1 MQNNNQNIH
10 CTYPVNSPDITFS
23 KTVDRAPPFL
33 LNDIKIFQFFNNKR
47 KVMRILLTIILILF
61 VTICF
66 AQQKEIIGHVIN
78 KSTNEPLQGVTV
90 TSKEQTTLTDSTGRF
105 SIMALPGETLTVS
118 YVGMNTLNIAVP
130 GNGTEMQIAMAES
143 TSDLNEIIV
152 TGYKSE
158 RKVDLTGA
166 VSVVNMKDVKNVP
179 TTSPMLAL
187 QGQVPGLYVQK
198 DGSPTGANGGAPT
211 ILIRGV
217 NTLGNTNPLYIIDG
231 VPTTRYEDFA
241 NLSITSIASI
251 QVLKDASAS
260 SIYGSRAS
268 NGVIIVTTKNSGS
281 GDKVSIQLNS
291 SLTFQTEKPW
301 QEKVLN
307 SYDRGVALWRAAV
320 NDGTDPN
327 GLVSQIYQ
335 FDWNGDFNNPVLNKV
350 IIAPF
355 VGATGTGDSNFT
367 PFKGPFSGTDSLE
380 PVGNTNWQDALFKT
394 AAISSTDL
402 AISGG
407 NSKNG
412 FLTDLGYY
420 NNNGLIVFTKYERYN
435 ARINSHASAF
445 NDRFRFG
452 ENLQIAR
459 TSQINS
465 ANDVGGAPSPGLALS
480 LAPTIPV
487 YKTDGTYAGPRGA
500 GYTDRN
506 NPVDVQYLNR
516 FNTNNQ
522 LLLVGNVYM
531 DIEVI
536 KNLVY
541 HSSLGFDYSDLR
553 NKNAALIGDEGPVR
567 SFNSLALQQ
576 SKDLTFTWTNTLNY
590 NLQLKEH
597 HINLLAGTEAIREDF
612 STFGAMTTNFALQ
625 QIDYLQLSAGS
636 GSQTDNGSATGYR
649 LLSQFGK
656 IFYGYA
662 DRYLAS
668 VTVRRD
674 GSSRFGT
681 NNPYGIFPA
690 FTLGWRINNENF
702 FKATNVSNLKLRAGI
717 GKVGNQEIG
726 NLSAYTLLQANYG
739 TSSPAFPQWLNTGT
753 AYDLYGVNTGQLPSG
768 FVQVQRGNPNL
779 KWESTVET
787 NLGLDFG
794 FLNESITGSFD
805 YFIRKTSDI
814 LIQPPVAAVLGE
826 GQQQFL
832 NGANVNNKGWEAV
845 LSYNHRTNTGFSYTI
860 TANASHWHDK
870 VTSIPD
876 DVRAAYP
883 GDANHSIVGH
893 SRFSIFG
900 YETDGIFQTADEA
913 AKAPTQPGVLDGT
926 LKGAGRLRYVDLNND
941 GIIDANDQT
950 WLGTTLPKLEY
961 GLRIDLSYKSFD
973 LTLFGSG
980 VAGKT
985 SFDPNKFANDFVNAR
1000 TNFGPGTLDAWT
1012 PQNTGSSIPAL
1023 SLLNHNGEDRTSNFY
1038 FVNASYFKLRN
1049 VQIGYNLPQHLSNSI
1064 KMQGLRIYVSGQN
1077 IFALKPKE
1085 FTSKDPERT
1094 DFNTWP
1100 NPTAYTIGLNATF

>member
-1 MQNNNQNIH
+1 
-10 CTYPVNSPDITFS
+10 
-23 KTVDRAPPFL
+23 
-33 LNDIKIFQFFNNKR
+33 
-47 KVMRILLTIILILF
+47 MRRLLTLISMLI
-61 VTICF
+61 VTACF
-66 AQQKEIIGHVIN
+66 AQQRKMTGRVIN
-78 KSTNEPLQGVTV
+78 QATKEPLAGVTV
-90 TSKEQTTLTDSTGRF
+90 TGKSQTVVTDAAGNFTIS
-105 SIMALPGETLTVS
+105 AAAGETIKLS
-118 YVGMNTLNIAVP
+118 YVGMNTLTATVP
-130 GNGTEMQIAMAES
+130 NENTVMELAMTEAATDLEQIV
-143 TSDLNEIIV
+143 V

-166 VSVVNMKDVKNVP
+166 VSVVNLASVKNAPVS
-179 TTSPMLAL
+179 SPMLAL
-187 QGQVPGLYVQK
+187 QGQVPGLYVQP
-198 DGSPTGANGGAPT
+198 DGSPTGANGGAPR

-241 NLSITSIASI
+241 NLNTSSIASI

-268 NGVIIVTTKNSGS
+268 NGVIIVTTKNGGS
-281 GDKVSIQLNS
+281 GDKVHIQLNS

-301 QEKVLN
+301 QENVLN
-307 SYDRGVALWRAAV
+307 SEQRGEALWRAAI

-327 GLVSQIYQ
+327 SLVSQIYK
-335 FDWNGDFNNPVLNKV
+335 FDWNGDYNNPVLNKV

-355 VGATGTGDSNFT
+355 VGATGTGSPNFD
-367 PFKGPFSGTDSLE
+367 PYNGPFSHTDSLE
-380 PVGNTNWQDALFKT
+380 PAGNTNWQDALFKKAT
-394 AAISSTDL
+394 ITSTNL
-402 AISGG
+402 TISGG
-407 NSKNG
+407 NAKNG

-420 NNNGLIVFTKYERYN
+420 DNNGLVVFTKYQRYN
-435 ARINSHASAF
+435 VRINSHASAF
-445 NDRFRFG
+445 NDRLKFG
-452 ENLQIAR
+452 ENLQLAR

-487 YKTDGTYAGPRGA
+487 YKTDGTYGGPRGA

-522 LLLVGNVYM
+522 LLLIGNIYM
-531 DIEVI
+531 DLEII

-541 HSSLGFDYSDLR
+541 HTSLGFDYSDLK

-567 SFNSLALQQ
+567 SFNSLSLQE
-576 SKDLTFTWTNTLNY
+576 SKDFTFTWTNTLNY

-597 HINLLAGTEAIREDF
+597 RINILAGTEAIRNDF
-612 STFGAMTTNFALQ
+612 STFGAMSTNFALQ
-625 QIDYLQLSAGS
+625 DEDYLQLGAGS

-681 NNPYGIFPA
+681 NNPYGVFPA
-690 FTLGWRINNENF
+690 FTLGWRINNEKF
-702 FKATNVSNLKLRAGI
+702 FQNVKNVSNLKLRAGI
-717 GKVGNQEIG
+717 GTVGNQESLD
-726 NLSAYTLLQANYG
+726 NLAAYTLLKANYG
-739 TSSPAFPQWLNTGT
+739 TSSPAWAQWLNTGT
-753 AYDLYGVNTGQLPSG
+753 AYDLYGINTGQLPSG
-768 FVQVQRGNPNL
+768 FVQTQRGNPDL
-779 KWESTVET
+779 KWESTTET
-787 NLGLDFG
+787 NIGLDFG

-832 NGANVNNKGWEAV
+832 NGANVTNKGWEAV
-845 LSYNHRTNTGFSYTI
+845 LGYNHTTNFGLTYSV
-860 TANASHWHDK
+860 TANAAHWQDK

-883 GDANHSIVGH
+883 GDATHSIVGH

-900 YETDGIFQTADEA
+900 YETVGIFQSSEEA
-913 AKAPTQPGVLDGT
+913 QKAPTQPGVSYGSLQ
-926 LKGAGRLRYVDLNND
+926 GAGRLQYKDIAGYDANGNLTGPD
-941 GIIDANDQT
+941 GKIDAADQT
-950 WLGTTLPKLEY
+950 WLGTTLPKVEY
-961 GLRIDLSYKSFD
+961 GIRIDLSYKNFN
-973 LTLFGSG
+973 LTVFGSG

-985 SFDPNKFANDFVNAR
+985 GFDPTKFLNDFVNAR
-1000 TNFGPGTLDAWT
+1000 SNFGPGTLDAWT

-1023 SLLNHNGEDRTSNFY
+1023 SLLNNNGEDRTSNFY

-1049 VQIGYNLPQHLSNSI
+1049 LQIGYNLPQHISNSI
-1064 KMQGLRIYVSGQN
+1064 KMTGLRIYLAGQN
-1077 IFALKPKE
+1077 LFALKSKE
-1085 FTSKDPERT
+1085 FSAKDPERT

-1100 NPTAYTIGLNATF
+1100 VPTAYSVGINANF